1 MHRTPR
7 KVLDE
12 LIGETSCILIGRAGN
27 YAYRKEN
34 DVVRV
39 FLSGDRESRIHHLM
53 EKHKVKR
60 HEAEAIIE
68 KTEGRRKQYHMYY
81 TGEDWGTL
89 QIMIFALMI
98 RVLELKVRQISLC
111 SM

>member
-1 MHRTPR
+1 MRTRR
-7 KVLDE
+7 K
-12 LIGETSCILIGRAGN
+12 
-27 YAYRKEN
+27 N

-60 HEAEAIIE
+60 HEAESVIE
-68 KTEGRRKQYHMYY
+68 RRKADGSSIICIIPGR
-81 TGEDWGTL
+81 TGGTL

-98 RVLELKVRQISLC
+98 RGLELKVRQISLC